1 MSVSNSLP
9 PSPPLDGGIASLSLI
24 KREGFTLVVWKRSRR
39 PTQNDIHT
47 HTHNVTQEK
56 RDPNKGL
63 VLTGLVSLSCCLFYF
78 FFSLLVGFV
87 VVLAPAAVAVVVSLW
102 RLSPIYWHI
111 VHLSSADQKYFVWLI
126 LSLFWVCDSLNI
138 FNTLIKTSPSQNEDH
153 PSIFDFDCAIKRS
166 IK

>member
-9 PSPPLDGGIASLSLI
+9 PSPSRWWYSVAVVDK
-24 KREGFTLVVWKRSRR
+24 KRGLHPCCLKTKPSTDAKRY
-39 PTQNDIHT
+39 PHT

-63 VLTGLVSLSCCLFYF
+63 VLTGLVSLSFCLFYF